1 MPQNKGYEP
10 AALNNFLALMGWDHH
25 HASDVKPFFP
35 PSLAPPSLS
44 SVEIRQDLN
53 TIGDLFTMPGLV
65 ESFDLN
71 AVNHKR
77 AAVFLP
83 KLDWINKMHLRRAGM
98 IADSSI
104 EKEGEGY
111 QMGTQTRADLVD
123 RLMEMLR
130 EKKVVKDRYVTSS
143 SIAPR

>member
-1 MPQNKGYEP
+1 
-10 AALNNFLALMGWDHH
+10 
-25 HASDVKPFFP
+25 
-35 PSLAPPSLS
+35 
-44 SVEIRQDLN
+44 
-53 TIGDLFTMPGLV
+53 MPGLV

-71 AVNHKR
+71 AINHKR

-98 IADSSI
+98 VADSSV

-123 RLMEMLR
+123 RLMGLLR
-130 EKKVVKDRYVTSS
+130 EKKVLEGRYVESLSPGSQKPTE
-143 SIAPR
+143 